1 MRYGIEADGHAPAEP
16 MSLSSIAKA
25 LGMSRDKTRN
35 LERKALEGIRAHSCR
50 LEGYLAA

>member
-1 MRYGIEADGHAPAEP
+1 MRYGIDCEGSEGNEP

-25 LGMSRDKTRN
+25 LGLSRDKTRN
-35 LERKALEGIRAHSCR
+35 LERKGLDGIRVQSAM